1 MFDNPYMIAM
11 WAFVYLL
18 GCYITYFGF
27 KYAEEQLEPHFKV
40 YINTRFVLSVL
51 LWPLTLLVLLLA
63 LLPCYFIDKYFRNRK
78 ND

>member
-1 MFDNPYMIAM
+1 MFDNPYMIGM

-40 YINTRFVLSVL
+40 YKYPIRFVSPFMAFNSIGVVAG
-51 LWPLTLLVLLLA
+51 PPSLLLH
-63 LLPCYFIDKYFRNRK
+63 R
-78 ND
+78 